1 MATFKVTKLFPA
13 NSYITVPDAKVEV
26 IFNFTILA
34 SMRLK
39 ELLESKHLYQKV
51 SIDPA
56 EIVAATRKRVVSDV
70 SIYEYWANSQL
81 PLERLR
87 LAKAQISERGSGPT
101 LVMQNIKLYCKKC
114 DGREAFVPAWYKDFA
129 SDLEAPTESN
139 LGIKFSYPSSLPWG
153 FQLLLLVYQCQSCQ
167 GIPEAL
173 LVRRTGWDLELHGRS
188 PMEFVEV
195 PKFIPKPE
203 YGHFRD
209 SVIAFNTGKTLAA
222 IFYLRTFIEQFA
234 RRVTNKTGRVTGDE
248 IMDAYNETLPAQH
261 RDSMP
266 SLREWYDKLS
276 VPIHEARDDADTY
289 SAAREQIE
297 QHFRIRDV
305 FKIPESATAVAPDS
319 PPVSSS

>member
-1 MATFKVTKLFPA
+1 VVMNLT
-13 NSYITVPDAKVEV
+13 N
-26 IFNFTILA
+26 LA
-34 SMRLK
+34 SLRLK

-51 SIDPA
+51 SIDPT
-56 EIVAATRKRVVSDV
+56 EIVSATKKRVVADNV
-70 SIYEYWANSQL
+70 QYDYWTTSQL

-87 LAKAQISERGSGPT
+87 LAKEQIFERAGERGGIAIPT
-101 LVMQNIKLYCKKC
+101 LLVQNIKLFCKKC
-114 DGREAFVPAWYKDFA
+114 DGREAFVPAWFSDVA
-129 SDLEAPTESN
+129 NDLETLTDNN
-139 LGIKFSYPSSLPWG
+139 LGIKFACPWG

-195 PKFIPKPE
+195 PKYIPKPE
-203 YGHFRD
+203 YGFFRD

-222 IFYLRTFIEQFA
+222 LFYLRIFIEQFA
-234 RRVTNKTGRVTGDE
+234 RRVTKMTGKITGDK
-248 IMDAYNETLPAQH
+248 IMDAYNETLPAKH

-276 VPIHEARDDADTY
+276 GPIHEARDDADAY
-289 SAAREQIE
+289 NEAREAIE

-305 FKIPESATAVAPDS
+305 FKIPESS
-319 PPVSSS
+319 PPPASV